1 MNLGILFLLI
11 NATGSITLSELDW
24 IADHQSEFSRLDM
37 ALVLKI
43 GRLMDEGIIELDCIL
58 PA

>member
-1 MNLGILFLLI
+1 MNLGILFLLV
-11 NATGSITLSELDW
+11 NETGSITLSELDW

-43 GRLMDEGIIELDCIL
+43 GRLMDEGIIELDCKL